1 MILIVA
7 RALRLFCRR
16 LLPLFSQSAC
26 ASESHCCGSQDKSS
40 HARNSTGCL
49 LLSLSRPKP
58 VRQDDFLP
66 RSACTR
72 CSRADNQRG
81 LKPLRALVF
90 IIALLLAVLGFCQ
103 PVLAATKIKIGA
115 LNFGSFSWLLD
126 TIQHHEFDKEE
137 GIDLDVV
144 PLASTEATRVG
155 LLSQSLDLIVTDWLW
170 VSCERSSGAN
180 FTFSPFSSELGAL
193 MVPPNSAIKSLND
206 LKGKR
211 LGVAGGPLDKSWL
224 MLVAYTLRVAFFD
237 LRRETTPVFGAPPL
251 LAEKA
256 ERGDIDAV
264 LEYWPYA
271 ARLDAKGFRQL
282 IAMGDLPLELG
293 ARGQV
298 VMVGFV
304 FSESW
309 ASSNDQAIDGFLRAA
324 EKANHLLA
332 TSDEEWQ
339 RLRPLMQVE
348 NDAEFEAFKK
358 FYREGIPNR
367 SSAENEADAE
377 ILYQFLRVLGGEE
390 LFGPAT
396 DLAPGT
402 FWKAGPQ

>member
-1 MILIVA
+1 LANLTPVNP
-7 RALRLFCRR
+7 RA
-16 LLPLFSQSAC
+16 
-26 ASESHCCGSQDKSS
+26 
-40 HARNSTGCL
+40 
-49 LLSLSRPKP
+49 
-58 VRQDDFLP
+58 
-66 RSACTR
+66 
-72 CSRADNQRG
+72 
-81 LKPLRALVF
+81 LKPLLASVF
-90 IIALLLAVLGFCQ
+90 GLTILLAVLVSCHSAF
-103 PVLAATKIKIGA
+103 AATQIKVGA
-115 LNFGSFSWLLD
+115 LKFGSFSWLLD
-126 TIQHHEFDKEE
+126 TIQRNGFDKAE
-137 GIDLDVV
+137 GIGIDVV

-170 VSCERSSGAN
+170 VSRERSSGAN

-193 MVPPNSAIKSLND
+193 MVPTNSVIKSMDD

-211 LGVAGGPLDKSWL
+211 VGVAGGPLDKSWL

-251 LAEKA
+251 LAEKL

-271 ARLDAKGFRQL
+271 ARLEGKGFKQL

-309 ASSNDQAIDGFLRAA
+309 ASSNDQVIRGFLRAA
-324 EKANHLLA
+324 AKANQLLA

-339 RLRPLMQVE
+339 RLRPRMQVE
-348 NDAEFEAFKK
+348 NDAEFEALKK

-367 SSAENEADAE
+367 SSADNEADAK

-402 FWKAGPQ
+402 FWKEGTQ

>member
-1 MILIVA
+1 
-7 RALRLFCRR
+7 
-16 LLPLFSQSAC
+16 
-26 ASESHCCGSQDKSS
+26 
-40 HARNSTGCL
+40 
-49 LLSLSRPKP
+49 
-58 VRQDDFLP
+58 
-66 RSACTR
+66 
-72 CSRADNQRG
+72 
-81 LKPLRALVF
+81 
-90 IIALLLAVLGFCQ
+90 
-103 PVLAATKIKIGA
+103 
-115 LNFGSFSWLLD
+115 
-126 TIQHHEFDKEE
+126 
-137 GIDLDVV
+137 V

-155 LLSQSLDLIVTDWLW
+155 LLSHSLDLIVTDWLW
-170 VSCERSSGAN
+170 VSRERSSGAN
-180 FTFSPFSSELGAL
+180 FTFSPFSGELGAL
-193 MVPPNSAIKSLND
+193 MVPPNSVIKSLDD

-251 LAEKA
+251 LAEKV
-256 ERGDIDAV
+256 ERGDIDAA

-271 ARLDAKGFRQL
+271 ARLEGKGFTQL
-282 IAMGDLPLELG
+282 ILMGDIPLELG
-293 ARGQV
+293 AKGQV
-298 VMVGFV
+298 AMVGYA

-309 ASSNDQAIDGFLRAA
+309 ARSNDQAIKGFLRSAA
-324 EKANHLLA
+324 KANQLLA

-348 NDAEFEAFKK
+348 NDAEFGALKK

-367 SSAENEADAE
+367 SNADNEADAK

-402 FWKAGPQ
+402 FWKGNTQ

>member
-1 MILIVA
+1 MRPTGVVS
-7 RALRLFCRR
+7 ALRHDLALER
-16 LLPLFSQSAC
+16 LNWLSPL
-26 ASESHCCGSQDKSS
+26 SS
-40 HARNSTGCL
+40 
-49 LLSLSRPKP
+49 
-58 VRQDDFLP
+58 
-66 RSACTR
+66 
-72 CSRADNQRG
+72 
-81 LKPLRALVF
+81 
-90 IIALLLAVLGFCQ
+90 Q
-103 PVLAATKIKIGA
+103 PVLAASKIKIGA
-115 LNFGSFSWLLD
+115 LKFGSFSWLLD
-126 TIQHHEFDKEE
+126 TIQHHGFDKAE
-137 GIDLDVV
+137 GIDIDRV

-155 LLSQSLDLIVTDWLW
+155 LLSHSLDLIVTDWLW
-170 VSCERSSGAN
+170 VSRERSSGAN
-180 FTFSPFSSELGAL
+180 FTFSPFSRELGAL
-193 MVPPNSAIKSLND
+193 MVPPNSVIKSLDD

-251 LAEKA
+251 LAEKV
-256 ERGDIDAV
+256 ERGDIDAA

-271 ARLDAKGFRQL
+271 ARLEGKGFTQL
-282 IAMGDLPLELG
+282 IAMGDIPLELG
-293 ARGQV
+293 AKGQV
-298 VMVGFV
+298 AMVGYA

-309 ASSNDQAIDGFLRAA
+309 ARSNDQAIKGFLRSAA
-324 EKANHLLA
+324 KANQLLA

-348 NDAEFEAFKK
+348 NDAEFGALKK

-367 SSAENEADAE
+367 SNADNEADAK

-402 FWKAGPQ
+402 FWKGNTQ

>member
-1 MILIVA
+1 M
-7 RALRLFCRR
+7 
-16 LLPLFSQSAC
+16 
-26 ASESHCCGSQDKSS
+26 
-40 HARNSTGCL
+40 
-49 LLSLSRPKP
+49 
-58 VRQDDFLP
+58 
-66 RSACTR
+66 
-72 CSRADNQRG
+72 
-81 LKPLRALVF
+81 KPLRTILF
-90 IIALLLAVLGFCQ
+90 GIAILLAILGSCHST
-103 PVLAATKIKIGA
+103 VAATKIKIGA
-115 LNFGSFSWLLD
+115 LKFGSFSWLLD
-126 TIQHHEFDKEE
+126 TIQHHGFDKAE
-137 GIDLDVV
+137 GFDLDVV

-155 LLSQSLDLIVTDWLW
+155 LLISHSLDLIVTDWLW
-170 VSCERSSGAN
+170 VSRERSSGADV
-180 FTFSPFSSELGAL
+180 TVSPFSSELGAL
-193 MVPPNSAIKSLND
+193 MVPPNSAIKSLDD

-237 LRRETTPVFGAPPL
+237 LRTATTPVFGAPPL

-256 ERGDIDAV
+256 ERRDIDAV

-271 ARLDAKGFRQL
+271 ARLEAKGFKQL
-282 IAMGDLPLELG
+282 IAMEDLPLELG

-298 VMVGFV
+298 AMVGYV

-309 ASSNDQAIDGFLRAA
+309 ASSNDEAVKGFLSAA
-324 EKANHLLA
+324 AKANQLLA
-332 TSDEEWQ
+332 TSDEEWR

-348 NDAEFEAFKK
+348 NDAEFEALKK

-367 SSAENEADAE
+367 SSAENEADAK

-402 FWKAGPQ
+402 FWKVGSQ

>member
-1 MILIVA
+1 
-7 RALRLFCRR
+7 
-16 LLPLFSQSAC
+16 
-26 ASESHCCGSQDKSS
+26 
-40 HARNSTGCL
+40 
-49 LLSLSRPKP
+49 
-58 VRQDDFLP
+58 
-66 RSACTR
+66 
-72 CSRADNQRG
+72 
-81 LKPLRALVF
+81 VF
-90 IIALLLAVLGFCQ
+90 GIAILLAVLGSCHSAF
-103 PVLAATKIKIGA
+103 AATKIKIGA
-115 LNFGSFSWLLD
+115 LKFGSFSWLLD
-126 TIQHHEFDKEE
+126 TIQRNGFDKAE
-137 GIDLDVV
+137 GIGIDVV

-170 VSCERSSGAN
+170 VSRERSSGAN

-193 MVPPNSAIKSLND
+193 MVPPNSVIKSMDD

-251 LAEKA
+251 LAEKL

-271 ARLDAKGFRQL
+271 ARLEGKGFKQL

-309 ASSNDQAIDGFLRAA
+309 ASSNDQVIRGFLRAA
-324 EKANHLLA
+324 AKANQLLA

-339 RLRPLMQVE
+339 RLRPRMQVE
-348 NDAEFEAFKK
+348 NDAEFEALKK

-367 SSAENEADAE
+367 SSADNEADAK

-402 FWKAGPQ
+402 FWKEGTQ

>member
-1 MILIVA
+1 LANLAPVHQ
-7 RALRLFCRR
+7 RR
-16 LLPLFSQSAC
+16 L
-26 ASESHCCGSQDKSS
+26 E
-40 HARNSTGCL
+40 T
-49 LLSLSRPKP
+49 
-58 VRQDDFLP
+58 
-66 RSACTR
+66 
-72 CSRADNQRG
+72 
-81 LKPLRALVF
+81 LRALVF
-90 IIALLLAVLGFCQ
+90 GIAILLALLGSCHSA
-103 PVLAATKIKIGA
+103 LAATKIKIGA
-115 LNFGSFSWLLD
+115 LKFGSFSWLLD
-126 TIQHHEFDKEE
+126 TIQQHGFDKAED
-137 GIDLDVV
+137 IDLDVV

-155 LLSQSLDLIVTDWLW
+155 LLSHSLDLIVTDWLW
-170 VSCERSSGAN
+170 VSRERSSGAD
-180 FTFSPFSSELGAL
+180 FTFSAFSSELGAL
-193 MVPPNSAIKSLND
+193 MVPPNSAIKSLDD

-251 LAEKA
+251 LAEKV

-271 ARLDAKGFRQL
+271 ARLEGKGFKQL

-293 ARGQV
+293 AHGQV
-298 VMVGFV
+298 AMVGYV

-309 ASSNDQAIDGFLRAA
+309 ATSNDQAIRGFLSAA
-324 EKANHLLA
+324 AKANQLLA
-332 TSDEEWQ
+332 TSDEEWR

-348 NDAEFEAFKK
+348 NDAEFESLKK

-367 SSAENEADAE
+367 SGTENEDDAK

-402 FWKAGPQ
+402 FWKEGTQ